1 MTSKESF
8 ERLREV
14 EARLKKWDTLE
25 ERDALEKEREQ
36 AVRDLIPEIGVKCTI
51 CYYSD
56 YRAATVTQVLTER
69 KVAVRLNVTKCLD
82 YFAGNYEILPKLE
95 GAERIFTKRRNGLW
109 IAEGNL
115 SKDGVRLALHYQR
128 HYINPEY

>member
-25 ERDALEKEREQ
+25 ERDALDKERGQ
-36 AVRDLIPEIGVKCTI
+36 AIRNLVPEVGLKCTI

-56 YRAATVTQVLTER
+56 YRAATVTQVLAER
-69 KVAVRLNVTKCLD
+69 KVAVRFNVTKCLD
-82 YFAGNYEILPKLE
+82 YFAGDYEILPELE
-95 GAERIFTKRRNGLW
+95 GEEWIFTKRSNGKW
-109 IAEGNL
+109 IAEDQL
-115 SKDGVRLALHYQR
+115 SKDGVRLAIHYQR